1 MPSQL
6 AANPDL
12 RPVARRRLQLPGPD
26 PAGYRADRHPVK
38 GHPQR
43 FDPAVR
49 ADHEA
54 AVRRAIVG
62 MHEMLYQTLRLE
74 DAAAAAIYSRFH
86 FHRTFRQVTSTTPA
100 RFLASLRMQRAKQLL
115 ADSDMTVTLISGLVG
130 YESLGTFTT
139 QFGRLVG
146 LAPGRFRQ
154 LVDACGD
161 RRLSEFDLGAPAGG
175 RLPVLCTAPRG
186 TRLTGRTTIIGLFE
200 SELPSG
206 SPTGF
211 TMLRDCGSA
220 DIVPPGGRSVLAVSV
235 PDDILLSE
243 LAVGSMAGALV
254 GRAAVPGSRPGGVL
268 DLQLHRPRLV
278 DPPVVSAAPVQY
290 LIGRR

>member
-1 MPSQL
+1 MSSQL
-6 AANPDL
+6 AASADL
-12 RPVARRRLQLPGPD
+12 LPVARRRLQLSG
-26 PAGYRADRHPVK
+26 AESVGRAVK
-38 GHPQR
+38 GRSQR
-43 FDPAVR
+43 CEHPAVQ

-86 FHRTFRQVTSTTPA
+86 FHRTFRQITSTTPA

-161 RRLSEFDLGAPAGG
+161 RRLSEFDLGSPAGG
-175 RLPVLCTAPRG
+175 RLLPVLCTAPRG
-186 TRLTGRTTIIGLFE
+186 TRLTGRTTLIGLFE

-211 TMLRDCGSA
+211 TMLRDGGSA
-220 DIVPPGGRSVLAVSV
+220 DIMPPAGRSVLALSV

-243 LAVGSMAGALV
+243 LAVGSIAGALV
-254 GRAAVPGSRPGGVL
+254 GRATMSGGGPGGVL

-290 LIGRR
+290 LLGRR